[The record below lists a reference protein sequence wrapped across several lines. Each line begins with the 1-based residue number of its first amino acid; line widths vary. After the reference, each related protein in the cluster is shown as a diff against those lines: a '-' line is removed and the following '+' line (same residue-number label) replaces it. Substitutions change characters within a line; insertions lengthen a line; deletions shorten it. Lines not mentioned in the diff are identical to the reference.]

1 MISNHNQAGFVN
13 LEFHTVGIVAIA
25 LVCTLRLLVP
35 VLQPEVLSLAGWSVN
50 DVSNIGQ
57 EDGIGYDDILFLVLY
72 YIMAELTLFSVA
84 LVLCF
89 KTRSHL
95 AALNNKIAAI
105 ENDLRIL
112 GTVRWKSLLIII
124 SKCTF
129 LGKSGYNIKLKAYI
143 GMIFTVA
150 VLAALC
156 STAMARRIYN
166 VVGTESHLLGAIF
179 VGIIW
184 FLHVLVTMAPPMIIS
199 LMTLFLVL
207 SENLRLAIK
216 MYSES
221 LASMITEDISTTGTI
236 KRIGLRTVNMFVN
249 VGFDILDAYD
259 KLEQTFAT
267 FIVLDLGFNL
277 SALVIGLFYAI
288 HIVGYLESIVQNM
301 GTSL

>member
-1 MISNHNQAGFVN
+1 MITNHSQGGFVN
-13 LEFHTVGIVAIA
+13 LEPQTVGIVAIA

-35 VLQPEVLSLAGWSVN
+35 VLQPEVLSLAGWSVT
-50 DVSNIGQ
+50 DVSNVGQ
-57 EDGIGYDDILFLVLY
+57 GDGIGYDDILFLVLY
-72 YIMAELTLFSVA
+72 YIMAELTLFAVA

-89 KTRSHL
+89 KTRGHL
-95 AALNNKIAAI
+95 AVLNNKIAAI
-105 ENDLRIL
+105 ENDLRIQGKPRSMETTATYL
-112 GTVRWKSLLIII
+112 SV
-124 SKCTF
+124 F
-129 LGKSGYNIKLKAYI
+129 LGKSGYNIKLKAYMGLI
-143 GMIFTVA
+143 YIVA

-166 VVGTESHLLGAIF
+166 VMGAEYHLLGAIF
-179 VGIIW
+179 VGLVW
-184 FLHVLVTMAPPMIIS
+184 FFHVLVAMAPPMIIS

-207 SENLRLAIK
+207 SENLKITIK
-216 MYSES
+216 TYSES

-236 KRIGLRTVNMFVN
+236 KSIGLRTVNMFAN

-259 KLEQTFAT
+259 NLEQTFAT